1 MRGLVKTGV
10 SRALEGTGVDRWIG
24 ALSGRSA
31 LPLVIGYHRV
41 VERFPEDRGNSIP
54 SMLISQRMLERQ
66 LDWIGQRFRF
76 VSLDELGSGLEGS
89 GFDDPVA
96 AITFDD
102 GYQDVYENAFPLL
115 KKKGIPAAVFVVTD
129 LAGTSEPQIHD
140 RLYLLLER
148 LFQTRPAFRLDSL
161 LSSLGIHHPEII
173 NTVGNPY
180 KAMGSLMSVIARDA
194 IRQLIEAL
202 EAEIKVDDR
211 DYEEFRSLS
220 WDMIAEMQT
229 AGMTIGSHTKSH
241 VLLSNE
247 KRGTVLDEIAGSR
260 QELEKRL
267 GITVKHFAY
276 PDGRFNISAVSAVAA
291 SGYRYAYTTCYHRD
305 RNHPL
310 LTIPRRVFWEN
321 SCLDAL
327 GRFSP
332 AIMSCNVNRVFDLVS
347 PCGKNHGWRVD
358 NVLVPQ
364 ETVKQVGTL

>member
-1 MRGLVKTGV
+1 MRGLVKSGV

-24 ALSGRSA
+24 ALSRTSGV
-31 LPLVIGYHRV
+31 PLVIGYHRV
-41 VERFPEDRGNSIP
+41 VGRFPQDRGNSIP
-54 SMLISQRMLERQ
+54 SMLISTGMLERQ

-76 VSLDELGSGLEGS
+76 VSLDELGSGLEGG
-89 GFDDPVA
+89 GFDTPVA

-102 GYQDVYENAFPLL
+102 GYKDVYENAFPIL

-129 LAGTSEPQIHD
+129 LAGSSEPQVHD
-140 RLYLLLER
+140 KLHLLLER
-148 LFQTRPAFRLDSL
+148 LFQTRPDFRLDSL
-161 LSSLGIHHPEII
+161 LVSLGIRHPQIVNVI
-173 NTVGNPY
+173 GNSY
-180 KAMGSLMSVIARDA
+180 KAMGSLIGVIPRDE
-194 IRQLIEAL
+194 IQQLVDALQTEIE
-202 EAEIKVDDR
+202 VDSR

-220 WDMIAEMQT
+220 WEMLAEMQ
-229 AGMTIGSHTKSH
+229 AGGMTIGSHTKTH
-241 VLLSNE
+241 VLLTNE
-247 KRGTVLDEIAGSR
+247 KRTRVLDEIAGSR
-260 QELEKRL
+260 QDLEKRL

-276 PDGRFNISAVSAVAA
+276 PDGRFNTSAVSAVAA

-321 SCLDAL
+321 SCLDSL

-347 PCGKNHGWRVD
+347 PCVKNHGWP
-358 NVLVPQ
+358 VPSSVVAR